1 MTAVELTEDNIEEY
15 AAFLTEDVAEN
26 ILRKGFIGYVVTGGE
41 GKLAAGILFEILG
54 NLDSVTRESSI
65 KWIRIDNREAADA
78 LFEVYD
84 HRMQEENV
92 SISRFSVSR
101 RDHPAEEEALKEHGF
116 ATKLTEGDVISVTL
130 EQLHSMSI
138 IGKEGEDDR
147 IVPLSE
153 LSVREFN
160 KAKMKYFNM
169 GLHGICNDLEFLSVD
184 FFEKDVSCCLQNG
197 MNVDGMLLLH
207 LTPSEMLILELMA
220 CIGKENT
227 KLLPKMIRFSVLT
240 AMLKYPGDT
249 RVLID
254 RHNLASLL
262 LSEYLLPEGFGM
274 LQITGERREDS
285 I

>member
-1 MTAVELTEDNIEEY
+1 VDEY
-15 AAFLTEDVAEN
+15 RCFLTDDVAEN
-26 ILRKGFIGYVVTGGE
+26 ILRKGFFAFAVTDDNE
-41 GKLAAGILFEILG
+41 NPVAGILFEIVG
-54 NLDSVTRESSI
+54 DIDSAARESSV
-65 KWIRIDNREAADA
+65 KWIRIDSGEAAKE
-78 LFEVYD
+78 LFKAYD
-84 HRMQEENV
+84 NMMLEKNV
-92 SISRFSVSR
+92 SVSRFSVSR
-101 RDHPAEEEALKEHGF
+101 RDHALEEEALKEHGF
-116 ATKLTEGDVISVTL
+116 AIKLTEGDVISVTL

-138 IGKEGEDDR
+138 VGKEGEDDR